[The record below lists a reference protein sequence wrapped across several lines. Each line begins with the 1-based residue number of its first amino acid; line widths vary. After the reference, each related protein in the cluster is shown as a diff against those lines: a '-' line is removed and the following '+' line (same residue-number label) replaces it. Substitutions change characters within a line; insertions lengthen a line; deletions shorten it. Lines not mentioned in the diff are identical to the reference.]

1 MKAIIKREISAY
13 FSSAIG
19 YIVLSAFY
27 VFGGFYFYISSLV
40 SNTTDLSYTFSS
52 LFIIL
57 IFIIPILTMRLFSEE
72 KKQKTDQALLTAPI
86 SLTSMTLGKYFAAI
100 IMYLLCI
107 LITLVY
113 AIIIA
118 CFNMPDWT
126 TILGNFLGI
135 FLLGASLISIGMFLS
150 SITENQI
157 IAAVSGVAVGVLILF
172 MDSIAQSVP
181 VEFISDILKKISFIS
196 YYNNF
201 TLGIVSLKDI
211 VFFISVCVLFIFLTV
226 RVFDKKRWS

>member
-1 MKAIIKREISAY
+1 MIAIIKREILAY

-19 YIVLSAFY
+19 YIVLAAFY
-27 VFGGFYFYISSLV
+27 VFGGFYFYMSALM

-72 KKQKTDQALLTAPI
+72 KKQKTDQALLTAPL
-86 SLTSMTLGKYFAAI
+86 SLTAITLGKYFAAL

-107 LITLVY
+107 IVTLVY
-113 AIIIA
+113 AIIISFFSA
-118 CFNMPDWT
+118 PDWT
-126 TILGNFLGI
+126 NIFGNFLGI
-135 FLLGASLISIGMFLS
+135 FLLGAALIAIGMFLS

-157 IAAVSGVAVGVLILF
+157 VAAIGGIVVGVLMLF
-172 MDSIAQSVP
+172 LDSIAHSIS
-181 VEFISDILKKISFIS
+181 VEFISNILKKMSFMS

-201 TLGIVSLKDI
+201 TLGILNLKDV
-211 VFFISVCVLFIFLTV
+211 VFFVSVCALFIFFTI
-226 RVFDKKRWS
+226 RVFEKRRWS